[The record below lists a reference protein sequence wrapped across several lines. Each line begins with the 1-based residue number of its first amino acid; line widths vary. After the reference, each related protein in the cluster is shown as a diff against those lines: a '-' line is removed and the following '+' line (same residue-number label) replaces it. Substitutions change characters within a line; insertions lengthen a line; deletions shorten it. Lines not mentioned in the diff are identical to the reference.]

1 MTDKLS
7 TKYNDAVQQI
17 KTAILRSQVKALAGV
32 NQEQLALYYGIG
44 RYISQNSRQGV
55 WGKDAIATI
64 SRQLSAELPGLKGF
78 SPRNL
83 RNMRTFYEEWRV
95 FDTNSSVATDE
106 INLADASAKSELAG
120 NLAVTTAKSKANDNL
135 AVATA
140 KINSDEQLMVIPL
153 KEVPIAAFFSIG
165 FTHHITIL
173 SKVKTQEERYYYI
186 QLCHDMSLSVE
197 ALERQIAENAFA
209 RRDQM
214 PNNFTKAIADYKQA
228 FRAIQVFKDE
238 YLLDYINVEP
248 LGMRDEDID
257 ERVIE
262 NEIVHNI
269 KNFIMTFGKG
279 FSFSGCQVHYDKLG
293 HDHWV
298 DLLFFNRILRATV
311 VVELKK
317 GKFKPAYL
325 GQLSHYLHVIDDDD
339 RLEWENPP
347 VGIILCRDA
356 DRTFCE
362 YVLQEYQRPMGVAT
376 YRTSQEQLRELL
388 PDEEEMKQLM
398 GKTTPAPAAND
409 DEPQD

>member
-1 MTDKLS
+1 MWCTTDEVSNKKIIMDDKLS

-17 KTAILRSQVKALAGV
+17 KTAILRSQAKALAGV

-44 RYISQNSRQGV
+44 RYISQNSREGV

-95 FDTNSSVATDE
+95 FDTKLLATTDDA
-106 INLADASAKSELAG
+106 NLAA
-120 NLAVTTAKSKANDNL
+120 TTAKSKADDNL

-140 KINSDEQLMVIPL
+140 KINPDEQLMVMPL
-153 KEVPIAAFFSIG
+153 TEVPVAAFFSIG

-186 QLCHDMSLSVE
+186 QLCHNMSLTVDE
-197 ALERQIAENAFA
+197 LERRIAENAYA
-209 RRDQM
+209 HRGQM
-214 PNNFTKAIADYKQA
+214 PNNFNHAIADYKQA
-228 FRAIQVFKDE
+228 FRAIQMFKDE
-238 YLLDYINVEP
+238 YLLDYINVEQ
-248 LGMRDEDID
+248 LGIRDEDLD
-257 ERVIE
+257 ETVIE
-262 NEIVHNI
+262 NEIVHNV

-279 FSFSGCQVHYDKLG
+279 FAFLGSQVHFDKLG

-298 DLLFFNRILRATV
+298 DLLFFNRILRSTV

-317 GKFKPAYL
+317 GKFKPSYL
-325 GQLSHYLHVIDDDD
+325 GQLSHYLHVLDDDD

-347 VGIILCRDA
+347 LGIILCRDA
-356 DRTFCE
+356 DRTFVE
-362 YVLQEYQRPMGVAT
+362 YVLQDYQRPMGVAT
-376 YRTSQEQLRELL
+376 YRTNQERLRELL
-388 PDEEEMKQLM
+388 PDEEEMKRLM
-398 GKTTPAPAAND
+398 GT
-409 DEPQD
+409 EPEGEE